1 MAKVQKI
8 KTEVKSAIQRK
19 SAYSLPNNPT
29 DSGYK
34 ADDIRKA
41 FYKPIIDITNS
52 ALTEIDRVVDELNGV
67 LGYSQKQMDSVESV
81 SGIYFHGA
89 DGIIYTFSDNEFTVS
104 GYEGDKT
111 DLTIPQTVLY
121 QGVYYPVVAIGSSAF
136 GGALKSVEI
145 PSSVANVYSD
155 AFKNCS
161 SLASVKFLGKTNVS
175 ESNAFTS
182 GKINFS
188 VPKEY
193 LTVYQTSLASY
204 KKSLTGFDTII
215 NNAND
220 IVILYRDKLT
230 KVTSTSSYDRVYS
243 IGKTGASGTKDISP
257 TPLEGKLPVYLA
269 NGVVKVGTPSANEDA
284 TPKQYVENRL
294 KQMGALLG
302 FSIDPSTY
310 VMTLTLKNESGTVLS
325 TGTVDLPLES
335 MILGASYADGVL
347 TLNIK
352 TSDGS
357 MNNNPIQVNIS
368 DLISGLVSDET
379 FNEEVDRL
387 DDRVDETNQDITLLE
402 NEIAQKEIYAHAAF
416 HAEEAESARNYT
428 AGGGIDGK
436 LKSLEKG
443 SGAKIAL
450 SLDSDYKMTIKL
462 LNKKGVVLSEG
473 MVDLPIESLITK
485 ATYSN
490 GKLTLTFQ
498 SGDKTDIDISSL
510 ISGLVPET
518 RSVNGKALTSD
529 IELTAADVGAYGKA
543 ETWNKTEVSN
553 LIANAKQELSVEIDD
568 KQAVGYAVTSEEAEK
583 AKGFIKGGEIDRKF
597 KKIIERLTALENK

>member
-121 QGVYYPVVAIGSSAF
+121 QGAYYPVVAIGSSAF

-145 PSSVANVYSD
+145 PSSVTIVYSN

-161 SLASVKFLGKTNVS
+161 SLASVKFLGKTYVS
-175 ESNAFTS
+175 DSNAFTS

-230 KVTSTSSYDRVYS
+230 KRV
-243 IGKTGASGTKDISP
+243 IEL
-257 TPLEGKLPVYLA
+257 LEK
-269 NGVVKVGTPSANEDA
+269 NGVIYNKKILESKYDNAIPGIEED
-284 TPKQYVENRL
+284 
-294 KQMGALLG
+294 
-302 FSIDPSTY
+302 ID
-310 VMTLTLKNESGTVLS
+310 L
-325 TGTVDLPLES
+325 VDLL
-335 MILGASYADGVL
+335 AD
-347 TLNIK
+347 ICEEK
-352 TSDGS
+352 
-357 MNNNPIQVNIS
+357 NP
-368 DLISGLVSDET
+368 
-379 FNEEVDRL
+379 
-387 DDRVDETNQDITLLE
+387 
-402 NEIAQKEIYAHAAF
+402 
-416 HAEEAESARNYT
+416 
-428 AGGGIDGK
+428 
-436 LKSLEKG
+436 
-443 SGAKIAL
+443 
-450 SLDSDYKMTIKL
+450 IKL
-462 LNKKGVVLSEG
+462 LTNIIKKSE
-473 MVDLPIESLITK
+473 
-485 ATYSN
+485 
-490 GKLTLTFQ
+490 
-498 SGDKTDIDISSL
+498 
-510 ISGLVPET
+510 
-518 RSVNGKALTSD
+518 
-529 IELTAADVGAYGKA
+529 
-543 ETWNKTEVSN
+543 
-553 LIANAKQELSVEIDD
+553 
-568 KQAVGYAVTSEEAEK
+568 
-583 AKGFIKGGEIDRKF
+583 
-597 KKIIERLTALENK
+597 